1 MEHTVA
7 GAIKE
12 WRKHN
17 KVIGQVKISY
27 KKILRKCRELSLAGG
42 KYREYQGLCA
52 KYQCA
57 RLTAVT
63 KGLVPFE
70 DKPFKAYLNKRL
82 SKRRKLDIAHGSLN
96 FIEKIL
102 SGTGKSLS
110 IVNPSYHVWAEKERL
125 WAYVINS
132 KALF

>member
-27 KKILRKCRELSLAGG
+27 KKNFTKMQRALSLAGG

-63 KGLVPFE
+63 KGLVPF
-70 DKPFKAYLNKRL
+70 
-82 SKRRKLDIAHGSLN
+82 
-96 FIEKIL
+96 
-102 SGTGKSLS
+102 
-110 IVNPSYHVWAEKERL
+110 
-125 WAYVINS
+125 
-132 KALF
+132 

>member
-70 DKPFKAYLNKRL
+70 DNRLKRI
-82 SKRRKLDIAHGSLN
+82 SINGCQNDAN
-96 FIEKIL
+96 WIL
-102 SGTGKSLS
+102 PM
-110 IVNPSYHVWAEKERL
+110 VH
-125 WAYVINS
+125 
-132 KALF
+132 

>member
-1 MEHTVA
+1 M
-7 GAIKE
+7 
-12 WRKHN
+12 
-17 KVIGQVKISY
+17 IGQVKISY

-70 DKPFKAYLNKRL
+70 DKPFKAYLNKRM
-82 SKRRKLDIAHGSLN
+82 SKTTQTGYCPWFTEFHR
-96 FIEKIL
+96 EKRFTLMSCRSSTMSRIL
-102 SGTGKSLS
+102 AARCFLL
-110 IVNPSYHVWAEKERL
+110 P
-125 WAYVINS
+125 
-132 KALF
+132 

>member
-1 MEHTVA
+1 MTKRFYVNMAAIMDESMDLNQWNILLQA
-7 GAIKE
+7 AIKE

-63 KGLVPFE
+63 KGLVF
-70 DKPFKAYLNKRL
+70 
-82 SKRRKLDIAHGSLN
+82 
-96 FIEKIL
+96 
-102 SGTGKSLS
+102 
-110 IVNPSYHVWAEKERL
+110 
-125 WAYVINS
+125 
-132 KALF
+132 